1 MLTTVEGVFQDGKI
15 ELTEPA
21 PEGVSGRVIVTFLP
35 DPRSIDL
42 RERGIDE
49 EQAADL
55 RARLR
60 AIAED
65 WQRPEMD
72 VYDVD

>member
-1 MLTTVEGVFQDGKI
+1 MLTSVEGVFQNGRV
-15 ELTEPA
+15 ELTEPV
-21 PEGVSGRVIVTFLP
+21 PEGVSGRVIVTFVP
-35 DPRSIDL
+35 ESRSVRL
-42 RERGIDE
+42 SERGIDK

-55 RARLR
+55 RARLS
-60 AIAED
+60 AFAED

>member
-1 MLTTVEGVFQDGKI
+1 MLTLQGVFQNGKV
-15 ELTEPA
+15 ELTEPV
-21 PEGVSGRVIVTFLP
+21 PEGVSGPVIVTFLP
-35 DPRSIDL
+35 EPRSRMLSDL
-42 RERGIDE
+42 GIDR

-55 RARLR
+55 RNRLSTF
-60 AIAED
+60 AED